1 MNKILIRHLSGE
13 RAQQA
18 DEFAAFGFRELIVGR
33 DPSAQV
39 RFDPDRDDLVSR
51 QHLKIV
57 ADPNLPNAFLVV
69 DLQSRNGT
77 FINHQ
82 RVFGSQRV
90 GYGDIIQLGPG
101 GPEIRFEL
109 DPPPT
114 EGIGPLTRDT
124 TGGFGMGLKPTR
136 ESLPLPHG
144 MSADSGAPRPVGR
157 ATVERMLGDVFTRV
171 SGESRKGMWIG
182 VAALVAILAVG
193 GGTWM
198 FLRQSAADAAAA
210 QKQNQ
215 AGMQQVSEEL
225 SRNPALIKSMR
236 EEIARLQA
244 QLRTSQ
250 DRNDSALQRLSK
262 SIAKV
267 DSAVQEVGAQTRQG
281 AQPAQQTGER
291 PQPAASQLGE
301 AAPSGSPQAQPLP
314 PANDE
319 FTRLTA
325 EATQLIDQNKT
336 AESMEVARQ
345 LIKMDA
351 GRYEGYAL
359 GGISAFLGNQFGEA
373 VTLLQQA
380 AAKAPPERR
389 QQYEDLAKQCQQAM
403 AGTGQPNQN

>member
-57 ADPNLPNAFLVV
+57 ADPNLPNGFLVV

-109 DPPPT
+109 EPPPA
-114 EGIGPLTRDT
+114 EGIGLLTRET
-124 TGGFGMGLKPTR
+124 TGSFGMLKPTR
-136 ESLPLPHG
+136 ESLPPPHG

-182 VAALVAILAVG
+182 AAALVAILAVG

-210 QKQNQ
+210 QKQSQ
-215 AGMQQVSEEL
+215 AGLQQVNEEL
-225 SRNPALIKSMR
+225 AKNPALIKSMR
-236 EEIARLQA
+236 EEIARLQE
-244 QLRTSQ
+244 QLRNSQ
-250 DRNDSALQRLSK
+250 DRNDSALQSLSK

-267 DSAVQEVGAQTRQG
+267 DSAVQQVGAQTKPGVQAG
-281 AQPAQQTGER
+281 QPAGER
-291 PQPAASQLGE
+291 LQQAPPGAPQGQ
-301 AAPSGSPQAQPLP
+301 P
-314 PANDE
+314 PAPASDE

-325 EATQLIDQNKT
+325 EATRLIDQNKT

-345 LIKMDA
+345 LIRMDA
-351 GRYEGYAL
+351 SRYEGYAL
-359 GGISAFLGNQFGEA
+359 GGISAFLGNQYGEA

-380 AAKAPPERR
+380 SVKAPPERR
-389 QQYEDLAKQCQQAM
+389 QQYEDLVKQCQQAM